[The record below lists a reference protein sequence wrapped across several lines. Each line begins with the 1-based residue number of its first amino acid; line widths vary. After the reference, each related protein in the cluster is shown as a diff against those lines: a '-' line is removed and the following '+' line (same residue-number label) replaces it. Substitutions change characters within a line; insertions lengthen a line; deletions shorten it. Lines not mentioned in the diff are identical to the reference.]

1 MYNEEEVARPYA
13 RALAKAAHK
22 MGILARV
29 RGDMEALSAQWDGA
43 EELRDWATSYH
54 SMPRQTHEAI
64 VHELWGETM
73 SHPVLVLLEA
83 LSANGHLAAIPHVI
97 RCFRRF
103 ADMTDGRLD
112 VTFVF
117 AVDPSAEV
125 LASLTK
131 RALEAY
137 GPQTQIHTK
146 VDPKLGA
153 GLIVRAGH
161 LQIDGSLVGRLR
173 RLRQAF
179 AH

>member
-22 MGILARV
+22 MGLLARV
-29 RGDMEALSAQWDGA
+29 RGDMEALSAQWEGVEA
-43 EELRDWATSYH
+43 LRDWATSYH
-54 SMPRQTHEAI
+54 SMPRRAHEAL
-64 VHELWGETM
+64 VRELWGETM
-73 SHPVLVLLEA
+73 SHPVLVMLEA
-83 LSANGHLAAIPHVI
+83 LSANGHLGAIPHVI
-97 RCFRRF
+97 RCFHRF
-103 ADMTDGRLD
+103 ADMTDGRLE

-117 AVDPSAEV
+117 AVEPSAEM
-125 LASLTK
+125 LSSLTR

-137 GPQTQIHTK
+137 GPQTQIHSM
-146 VDPKLGA
+146 VEPRLGA
-153 GLIVRAGH
+153 GLVVRAGY